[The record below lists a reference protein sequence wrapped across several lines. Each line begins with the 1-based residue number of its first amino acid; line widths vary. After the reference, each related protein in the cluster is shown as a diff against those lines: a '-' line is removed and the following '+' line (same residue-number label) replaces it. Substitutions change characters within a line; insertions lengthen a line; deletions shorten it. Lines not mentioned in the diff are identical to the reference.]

1 MITPSTACL
10 VSEPWQREIARAIT
24 DPIELLDLLDID
36 PADLPNPVWLDS
48 PFAMRV
54 PRYFVDLMRPGDPLD
69 PLLAQVLPSALE
81 NRVVAGFSDDPV
93 GDRRASLET
102 GLLQKYRGRALLL
115 TTGACAVHCRY
126 CFRRHYPY
134 ADEVGPRHWMA
145 ALQTLGNRPDINE
158 LILSGG
164 DPLSLS
170 DSRLAEIVTV
180 AEHMPQLQRLRIHT
194 RQPVVLPSRINDNL
208 ARVFAASRLQLVFV
222 IHVNHPNE
230 VTPVLDAALRRLA
243 AALPGLWL
251 LNQSVLLKSVNDDA
265 DTLVALS
272 EKLSA
277 IRVIPYYLHLL
288 DPVKG
293 AAHFDTPVQ
302 RARQLIGQMRSRLP
316 GYLVPKL
323 VTEQAGEPAKTP
335 L

>member
-1 MITPSTACL
+1 LET
-10 VSEPWQREIARAIT
+10 EPWQREIARAIT
-24 DPIELLDLLDID
+24 DPRELLDLLGLD
-36 PADLPNPVWLDS
+36 PADLPYPVWPEA
-48 PFAMRV
+48 PFTMRV
-54 PRYFVDLMRPGDPLD
+54 PRYFAGLMQPGDPLD
-69 PLLAQVLPSALE
+69 PLLAQVLPSRQE
-81 NRVVAGFSDDPV
+81 NHVATGFVTDPV
-93 GDRRASLET
+93 GDRHASLAH

-115 TTGACAVHCRY
+115 TTGSCAVHCRY

-134 ADEVGPRHWMA
+134 AEDTGPRHWGD
-145 ALQTLGNRPDINE
+145 ALATLEERTDISE

-170 DSRLAEIVTV
+170 DNRLATIVTA
-180 AEHMPQLQRLRIHT
+180 AENLPHLQRLRIHT
-194 RQPVVLPSRINDNL
+194 RQPVVLPSRITGQL
-208 ARVFAASRLQLVFV
+208 AKMLAASRLQTIVV
-222 IHVNHPNE
+222 IHANHPNE
-230 VTPVLDAALRRLA
+230 ITSTLGAALRTLTMA
-243 AALPGLWL
+243 VPGLWL

-277 IRVIPYYLHLL
+277 IGVLPYYLHLL
-288 DPVKG
+288 DPVEG

-302 RARQLIGQMRSRLP
+302 RARKLVEQIRARLP
-316 GYLVPKL
+316 GYLVPTL